1 VSTVGIPLLDRY
13 LWRHLRDLFLFGVAV
28 FSLLLLIN
36 HLFLLARLVLQQG
49 APFSAAVE
57 LLVYRLP
64 YFLAFSF
71 PMATLM
77 ASLMTIARLS
87 DGQEITAMRTGGIS
101 LGRIAV
107 SILAAG
113 ILVSAMTLF
122 FNEVL
127 VPGAEERYRRAFTRA
142 IEAPANPVQE
152 QVLFRDQQEGIE
164 SVYFARRFLADRGV
178 MEGVVVNQFE
188 RGRLQRV
195 IEAPQARYVDQEWV
209 FFNGTMYLFTG
220 PTTVA
225 TTFERLTLALR
236 RTPKEIAIPKREP
249 SEMSIR
255 ELRTYIRLLRRSGE
269 STARYIVE
277 VQSKF
282 AIPASAAL
290 FALLAVPLGLR
301 PHRSGPSVGLGL
313 TILVLVGYYIMIS
326 ITLTLG
332 QNGRVHPILAAWLP
346 DAVLAGAA
354 VLLLRRAD
362 R

>member
-1 VSTVGIPLLDRY
+1 MAIPLLDRY
-13 LWRHLRDLFLFGVAV
+13 LWRQLRDLFLFGVAV
-28 FSLLLLIN
+28 FGILLLIN

-49 APFSAAVE
+49 APFSAALE

-71 PMATLM
+71 PMAMLLG
-77 ASLMTIARLS
+77 ALMTIGRLS

-101 LGRIAV
+101 LARIAASV
-107 SILAAG
+107 VTAG
-113 ILVSAMTLF
+113 LLVSALTLF

-127 VPGAEERYRRAFTRA
+127 VPGAEERYRRAFARA
-142 IEAPANPVQE
+142 IEAPAPAVQE
-152 QVLFRDQQEGIE
+152 QVLFREVQEGIE
-164 SVYFARRFLADRGV
+164 SVYFARRFLADSGV

-188 RGRLQRV
+188 GGRLQRV
-195 IEAPQARYVDQEWV
+195 IEAPQARFLDSEWV
-209 FFNGTMYLFTG
+209 FLGGTMYLFTG

-225 TTFERLTLALR
+225 TRFDRLTLALR
-236 RTPKEIAIPKREP
+236 RTPREIAIPRREP

-255 ELRTYIRLLRRSGE
+255 ELRAYIRLLQRSGE
-269 STARYIVE
+269 SAARYIVE

-282 AIPASAAL
+282 ALPASAAL
-290 FALLAVPLGLR
+290 FALVAVPVGLR
-301 PHRSGPSVGLGL
+301 PHRSGPSIGMGL

-332 QNGRVHPILAAWLP
+332 QSGRLHPVLAAWLP
-346 DAVLAGAA
+346 DAVLLGAGLAM
-354 VLLLRRAD
+354 LRRAE

>member
-1 VSTVGIPLLDRY
+1 MSAMPVPILDRY
-13 LWRHLRDLFLFGVAV
+13 IWRHLRDLFLFGVAV

-49 APFSAAVE
+49 APFSAALE

-71 PMATLM
+71 PMAMLM
-77 ASLMTIARLS
+77 ASLMAVARLS

-101 LGRIAV
+101 LGRIALSV
-107 SILAAG
+107 LIAG
-113 ILVSAMTLF
+113 LLVSALTLL

-127 VPGAEERYRRAFTRA
+127 VPGAEDRYRRAFNRA
-142 IEAPANPVQE
+142 LNAPAAPVQE

-164 SVYFARRFLADRGV
+164 SVYYARRFLVETGV

-188 RGRLQRV
+188 QGALVRV
-195 IEAPQARYVDQEWV
+195 IEAPRAAYLDREWV
-209 FFNGTMYLFTG
+209 FLNGTMYLFTG

-225 TTFERLTLALR
+225 TTFDRLILALR
-236 RTPKEIAIPKREP
+236 RTPREIAMPRREP

-255 ELRTYIRLLRRSGE
+255 ELRAFVRMLDRSGE
-269 STARYIVE
+269 SAVRYVVE
-277 VQSKF
+277 IQYKLAV
-282 AIPASAAL
+282 PASAAL

-313 TILVLVGYYIMIS
+313 TIVVLVGYYIMIS

-332 QNGRVHPILAAWLP
+332 QNGRLHPVVAAWLP
-346 DAVLAGAA
+346 DAVLAAGA
-354 VLLLRRAD
+354 VYLLRRAD

>member
-1 VSTVGIPLLDRY
+1 MAIPLLDRY

-28 FSLLLLIN
+28 FSILLLIN

-49 APFSAAVE
+49 APFSAALE

-71 PMATLM
+71 PMAMLL
-77 ASLMTIARLS
+77 ASLMTVGRLS

-101 LGRIAV
+101 LGRIAA
-107 SILAAG
+107 SILLAG
-113 ILVSAMTLF
+113 VVVSGMTLAV
-122 FNEVL
+122 NEL
-127 VPGAEERYRRAFTRA
+127 VVPEAEERYRGAFGRA
-142 IEAPANPVQE
+142 IEAPADPVQQ
-152 QVLFRDQQEGIE
+152 QVLFREEQQGIE
-164 SVYFARRFLADRGV
+164 SVYFARRFLLDSGA

-195 IEAPQARYVDQEWV
+195 IEAPQARYLGEEWV

-225 TTFERLTLALR
+225 TRFDRLTLALR
-236 RTPKEIAIPKREP
+236 RTPREIAIPRREP

-255 ELRTYIRLLRRSGE
+255 ELRAYVRLLRRSGE
-269 STARYIVE
+269 GAARYVVE

-282 AIPASAAL
+282 AVPASAAL

-301 PHRSGPSVGLGL
+301 PHRSGTSIGLGL
-313 TILVLVGYYIMIS
+313 TIVVLVAYYIMIS
-326 ITLTLG
+326 ITITLG
-332 QNGRVHPILAAWLP
+332 QSGRLQPVLAAWLP
-346 DAVLAGAA
+346 DGVLAAA
-354 VLLLRRAD
+354 GLVLLRRAEG
-362 R
+362 

>member
-1 VSTVGIPLLDRY
+1 MAIPLLDRY

-28 FSLLLLIN
+28 FSILLLIN

-49 APFSAAVE
+49 APFSAALE

-71 PMATLM
+71 PMAMLL
-77 ASLMTIARLS
+77 ASLMTVGRLS

-101 LGRIAV
+101 LGRIAA
-107 SILAAG
+107 SILLAG
-113 ILVSAMTLF
+113 VVVSGMTLAV
-122 FNEVL
+122 NEL
-127 VPGAEERYRRAFTRA
+127 VVPEAEERYRGAFARA
-142 IEAPANPVQE
+142 IESPADPEQE
-152 QVLFRDQQEGIE
+152 QVLFREEQQGIE
-164 SVYFARRFLADRGV
+164 SVYFARRFLLDSGV

-195 IEAPQARYVDQEWV
+195 IEAPQARYLGEEWI

-225 TTFERLTLALR
+225 TRFDRLTLALR
-236 RTPKEIAIPKREP
+236 RTPREIAIPRREP

-255 ELRTYIRLLRRSGE
+255 ELRAYVRLLQRSGE
-269 STARYIVE
+269 SAARYVVE

-282 AIPASAAL
+282 AVPASAAL

-301 PHRSGPSVGLGL
+301 PHRSGTSIGLGL
-313 TILVLVGYYIMIS
+313 TIVVLVAYYIMIS
-326 ITLTLG
+326 ITITLG
-332 QNGRVHPILAAWLP
+332 QSGRLQPVLAAWLP
-346 DAVLAGAA
+346 DVVLAAA
-354 VLLLRRAD
+354 GLVLLRRAEG
-362 R
+362 